1 MNAREKH
8 SELLLAAINA
18 DAHSDRMNDTAFRN
32 YVKSLLADLDLPT
45 RASLELLKGG
55 RA

>member
-18 DAHSDRMNDTAFRN
+18 DAHSDRISDKAFRN